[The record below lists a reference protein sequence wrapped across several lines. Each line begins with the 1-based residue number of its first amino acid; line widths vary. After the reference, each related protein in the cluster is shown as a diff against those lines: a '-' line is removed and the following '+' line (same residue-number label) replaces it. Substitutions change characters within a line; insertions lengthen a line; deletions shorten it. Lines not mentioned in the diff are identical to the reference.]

1 MTDIIRKKVIEEA
14 EIPASVVAPVVFEK
28 VTERVERF
36 TVEDLDAQI
45 ANYQSKIDELKA
57 KKASALALDNK

>member
-57 KKASALALDNK
+57 KKASALALDSK